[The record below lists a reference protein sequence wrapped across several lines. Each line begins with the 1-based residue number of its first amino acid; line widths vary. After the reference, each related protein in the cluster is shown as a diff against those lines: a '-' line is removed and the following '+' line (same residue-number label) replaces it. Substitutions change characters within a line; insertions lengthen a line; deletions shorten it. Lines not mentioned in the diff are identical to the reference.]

1 MRNCVILAAMV
12 LFLSGCA
19 VNQGI
24 LLKYTPEAHEKII
37 SNHTVTL
44 DVIDARAY
52 IKDQSKPASYIGH
65 FRGGYGNTFNAYTVG
80 KVALAQQFSESILSE
95 LKVLGFETRD
105 TAGDRKIKVEI
116 LDYNFDAYIN
126 GRFWYDIKVTVLD
139 SNNSVLSE
147 SVFKETHAIKGSV
160 MMGPMGAFK
169 REVPVMQQQLIKKM
183 IRDNQK
189 LMQALS

>member
-1 MRNCVILAAMV
+1 MKNSAILAAMV

-44 DVIDARAY
+44 DVIDARPY
-52 IKDQSKPASYIGH
+52 VKDQSKPASYIGH
-65 FRGGYGNTFNAYTVG
+65 FRGGYGNTFNAYTAG

-95 LKVLGFETRD
+95 LKALGFETRD

-126 GRFWYDIKVTVLD
+126 GNFWYEIKVTVLD
-139 SNNSVLSE
+139 GNNMSLSE
-147 SVFKETHAIKGSV
+147 SVFKESHVIKGSV
-160 MMGPMGAFK
+160 MMGPMSAFK
-169 REVPVMQQQLIKKM
+169 KEMPVIQQQLIKKM
-183 IRDNQK
+183 IRDNKK
-189 LMQALS
+189 LIDALI

>member
-1 MRNCVILAAMV
+1 MKNSAILVAMV

-24 LLKYTPEAHEKII
+24 LLKYTPDAHEKIV

-44 DVIDARAY
+44 DVIDDRAY
-52 IKDQSKPASYIGH
+52 VKDQSKPAFYIGH
-65 FRGGYGNTFNAYTVG
+65 FRGGYGNTFNAYTNG

-95 LKVLGFETRD
+95 LKALGIETRD
-105 TAGDRKIKVEI
+105 TAGDRKIRVEI
-116 LDYNFDAYIN
+116 FDYNFDAYIN
-126 GRFWYDIKVTVLD
+126 GKFWYEIKVTVLD
-139 SNNSVLSE
+139 SKNITLSE
-147 SVFKETHAIKGSV
+147 SIFKETHVIKGSV

-169 REVPVMQQQLIKKM
+169 KEVPVIQQQLIKKM

-189 LMQALS
+189 LIDALI